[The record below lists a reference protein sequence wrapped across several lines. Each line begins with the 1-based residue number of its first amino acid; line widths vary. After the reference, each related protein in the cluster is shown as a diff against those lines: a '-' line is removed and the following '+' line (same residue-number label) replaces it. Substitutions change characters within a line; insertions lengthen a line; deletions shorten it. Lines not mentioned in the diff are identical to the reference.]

1 MIFALIGSI
10 LFGLIVIF
18 YLLLVFGVPLGE
30 YAMGGQQKVLSG
42 KNRVA
47 VALAIILQ
55 IFGIFALL
63 QTGGL
68 ITAVFSYG
76 IIKISCY
83 VFAIYLSINVV
94 MNIFS
99 KSHKERWMM
108 TPLSF
113 IIAVCYWIVI
123 SEM

>member
-18 YLLLVFGVPLGE
+18 YLLLVFGIPLGE

-42 KNRVA
+42 KNRIA

-63 QTGGL
+63 QAGGL
-68 ITAVFSYG
+68 IASVFSYG

-83 VFAIYLSINVV
+83 VFAIYLSLNVV
-94 MNIFS
+94 MNLFS

-113 IIAVCYWIVI
+113 IIAVCYWVVI

>member
-113 IIAVCYWIVI
+113 IIAVCYWVVI

>member
-63 QTGGL
+63 QAGGL
-68 ITAVFSYG
+68 IASVFH
-76 IIKISCY
+76 
-83 VFAIYLSINVV
+83 
-94 MNIFS
+94 M
-99 KSHKERWMM
+99 E
-108 TPLSF
+108 
-113 IIAVCYWIVI
+113 
-123 SEM
+123 